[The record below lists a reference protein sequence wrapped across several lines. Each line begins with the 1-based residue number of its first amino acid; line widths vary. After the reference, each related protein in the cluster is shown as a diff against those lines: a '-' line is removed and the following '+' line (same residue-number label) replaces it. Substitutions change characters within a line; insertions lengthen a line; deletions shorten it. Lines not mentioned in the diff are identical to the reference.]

1 MSEPIGQR
9 DPLYLFAC
17 HLEWRHKGN
26 LEAYQELLAA
36 LNDCDC
42 EVRMVAEALL
52 SQESQGSSKSNI
64 SRERAP
70 MVSSSGA
77 KKDRD
82 S

>member
-1 MSEPIGQR
+1 MSEPMGQR

-17 HLEWRHKGN
+17 HLEWRYRGN

-36 LNDCDC
+36 LNDNDC

-52 SQESQGSSKSNI
+52 SRDRPGPSTSTIPRQSEPI
-64 SRERAP
+64 
-70 MVSSSGA
+70 VSSSGA